1 MPWAMSPG
9 GSNPSPSVVIGVY
22 GIIGSGKSRVAQI
35 FREKYDFK
43 IISADE
49 IGHKVINL
57 PEVKEK
63 IVKEFGR
70 SVLDED
76 SYKIDRTHLG
86 DIVFSNLEAK
96 KKLEDILWQYMTEY
110 IKEELKG
117 SKRALIDAT
126 VLFKAGWNRL
136 CNYTIYVH
144 APVYLIFLR
153 LLNKRKYPFKK
164 ILYIIKSQKE
174 ITDDGDRATFKIYN
188 NSSVENLSKKVDCIW
203 KKISP

>member
-35 FREKYDFK
+35 FKEKYDFK

-76 SYKIDRTHLG
+76 SYKSDRTA
-86 DIVFSNLEAK
+86 S
-96 KKLEDILWQYMTEY
+96 W
-110 IKEELKG
+110 
-117 SKRALIDAT
+117 
-126 VLFKAGWNRL
+126 
-136 CNYTIYVH
+136 
-144 APVYLIFLR
+144 
-153 LLNKRKYPFKK
+153 
-164 ILYIIKSQKE
+164 
-174 ITDDGDRATFKIYN
+174 
-188 NSSVENLSKKVDCIW
+188 
-203 KKISP
+203 